1 MPFFSFYSSFF
12 RYFFCFSQVSVLLVI
27 SYITITNTQRTAAMS
42 LQEHGLRAGLSM
54 FNGQG
59 AHKTNS
65 DGEEKSNDQSSTTK
79 ESNNSSP
86 IKDNHATS
94 SFSSPSNVKPVG
106 SNRFVVLI
114 YLIQIFYYLQLDCL
128 CRPKNN

>member
-1 MPFFSFYSSFF
+1 
-12 RYFFCFSQVSVLLVI
+12 
-27 SYITITNTQRTAAMS
+27 MS
-42 LQEHGLRAGLSM
+42 LQEQSQEHGLRAGLSM

-59 AHKTNS
+59 THKTNS

-94 SFSSPSNVKPVG
+94 SFSSPSNLKPVG
-106 SNRFVVLI
+106 SNRFVVFI
-114 YLIQIFYYLQLDCL
+114 YLIQLFYYLQLDCL
-128 CRPKNN
+128 CRSRNN